1 MVMGK
6 LLSLKQRLF
15 HKKGLI
21 MVNLLSIIR
30 TLSPL
35 HCGVGVGMNDIEAP
49 VIRHKVSGHPVIP
62 GSSMKGVLREEYFL
76 MDDKTKEDVEALFGP
91 DSADQNSFASAISVG
106 DAILLALPVRSFY
119 GTFAHLASPY
129 TLQQFKASLM
139 RASFNNNLPIPLHLG
154 LEAAND
160 NYRVMI
166 TTNSFLQY
174 QQDNK
179 SILLE
184 ELDLIIDSANA
195 DDWAKII
202 ADLFYETEEEKNLF
216 KRRFAIVDDNALNFL
231 CETSLPVNAHI
242 RINEET
248 GTVDNGALW
257 YEETVP
263 AETLFASTTG
273 VDRSY
278 KNGCKKDAASLAG
291 ILCTQ
296 DNRREIF
303 TQFGG
308 KSTTG
313 KGLVSVRFV
322 KGGITC

>member
-1 MVMGK
+1 M
-6 LLSLKQRLF
+6 
-15 HKKGLI
+15 I
-21 MVNLLSIIR
+21 NLLSIIR

-49 VIRHKVSGHPVIP
+49 VIRHKVSGHPIIP
-62 GSSMKGVLREEYFL
+62 GSSIKGVLKDEYSTKAVDKK
-76 MDDKTKEDVEALFGP
+76 DDIEALFGA
-91 DSADQNSFASAISVG
+91 DSTDQNIFASAISVG

-119 GTFAHLASPY
+119 GTFAYLASPY
-129 TLQQFKASLM
+129 TLQQFKASVI
-139 RASFNNNLPIPLHLG
+139 RASLKKDLPSIPLHLG
-154 LEAAND
+154 LQAAND

-174 QQDNK
+174 HQENK

-184 ELDLIIDSANA
+184 ELDLIIDSQKANE
-195 DDWAKII
+195 WAELI
-202 ADLFYETEEEKNLF
+202 ADFFYDSEEEKDMF

-231 CETSLPVNAHI
+231 CTTSLPVNAHI

-263 AETLFASTTG
+263 AETLFISIIG

-278 KNGCKKDAASLAG
+278 KNGLTKDADSMAK
-291 ILCTQ
+291 ILYTE
-296 DNRREIF
+296 DKTTDLF

-313 KGLVSVRFV
+313 NGLVSVRFA
-322 KGGITC
+322 KGGATC